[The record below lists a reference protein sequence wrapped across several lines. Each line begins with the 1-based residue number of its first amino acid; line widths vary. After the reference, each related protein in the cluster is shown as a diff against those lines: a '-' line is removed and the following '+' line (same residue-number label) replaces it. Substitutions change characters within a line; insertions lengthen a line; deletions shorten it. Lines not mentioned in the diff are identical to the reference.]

1 MKNSTP
7 LGICG
12 KWEES
17 GSLMSLGSF
26 QGGAEEAGLG
36 QGLEHVC
43 KERWACWAGESKLG
57 EEGSEA
63 MGGLRDLV
71 SVVGATDWRSVGLRR
86 AGILVS
92 RLERW

>member
-1 MKNSTP
+1 
-7 LGICG
+7 
-12 KWEES
+12 
-17 GSLMSLGSF
+17 MSLGSF